1 MLIGKLKNIPWCTF
15 TFHDKQYF
23 RYEIWSFSMC
33 HSSIT
38 GMSISKTLMARLPWR
53 KVHTEETFALRLHIC
68 VACCSCLRVW
78 LYLCVFCRPS
88 PESSFPTPY
97 QKREMTLN
105 AHMYHPRQFSH
116 HSLCFCC
123 FASQMTSQ
131 PLIDEAKILKK
142 PHILCTYSKKQR
154 CELTWNA
161 VMNRWRYNIQCAK
174 CAFFFF

>member
-1 MLIGKLKNIPWCTF
+1 MLIGKLKNIPWCTN
-15 TFHDKQYF
+15 HISGMK
-23 RYEIWSFSMC
+23 YEAFLC
-33 HSSIT
+33 V
-38 GMSISKTLMARLPWR
+38 TLPSLVRRHQKHWR
-53 KVHTEETFALRLHIC
+53 QSQHGGNICIPVAHLRCMLFM
-68 VACCSCLRVW
+68 RVW

-131 PLIDEAKILKK
+131 PLIDEAKIFKK
-142 PHILCTYSKKQR
+142 KKNHILCTNRKLWKQW
-154 CELTWNA
+154 CELTWNP
-161 VMNRWRYNIQCAK
+161 VMNWWWYNIQCAK
-174 CAFFFF
+174 CAFFFFFF